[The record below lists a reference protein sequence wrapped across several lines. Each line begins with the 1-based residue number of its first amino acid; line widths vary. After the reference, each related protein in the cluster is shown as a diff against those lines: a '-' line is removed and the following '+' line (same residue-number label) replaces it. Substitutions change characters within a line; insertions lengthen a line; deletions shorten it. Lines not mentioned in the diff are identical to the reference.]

1 MKILVTGG
9 AGYIGSQTCKQLSE
23 LNHELL
29 VFDNLSTGFI
39 DNVQWSEFIKGD
51 LLDKKLLNDSIK
63 KFKPDSV
70 IHFAAKAYVG
80 ESNENPMAYFATNVS
95 GSINLFESLIENKVK
110 HVVFSSTCATYGQP
124 TKTPIS
130 ESVNQNPINP
140 YGQSKL
146 LVENILKTISK
157 VHDLSFVAFR
167 YFNAAGADPESGLI
181 EKHDPE
187 THLIPLA
194 VKSALE
200 NFELDVYGSDFDTSD
215 GSAIRDFV
223 HVKDL
228 AKAHILGLERI
239 NNDSKNE
246 FFNLGSGAG
255 VSVFEV
261 LNTLKSMGYS
271 PKFSIKSK
279 REGDPAVLIADA
291 TKAKTILGWNPINSN
306 IKEILTS
313 VLDATTK
320 SHSN

>member
-261 LNTLKSMGYS
+261 LNTLKSMGYA

>member
-70 IHFAAKAYVG
+70 MHFAAKAYVG